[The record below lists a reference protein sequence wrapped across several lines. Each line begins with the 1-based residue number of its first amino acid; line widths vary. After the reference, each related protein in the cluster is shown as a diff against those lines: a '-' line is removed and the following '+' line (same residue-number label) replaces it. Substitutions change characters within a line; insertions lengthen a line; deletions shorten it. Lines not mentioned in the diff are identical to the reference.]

1 MVKTAGLTKDYMP
14 GGEVV
19 HALRDADFSCREGTI
34 SLFMGPSGSGK
45 STALKIIGGMLTPTK
60 GEIWVDDK
68 AVHTMNE
75 AQLCLYRYN
84 DIGIVFQDYLILDHL
99 SVWDNVLL
107 SVRVGRKKDR
117 GNEKDFYPR
126 AEELLKDLGLW
137 DMRKRK
143 ASSLSGGQRQRVAI
157 ARALLKK
164 PGVLLCDEPTANLDT
179 ETARSVIELFRDI
192 TRKNNTVTIIA
203 THDERLADACDTV
216 YDFRDGEVSVRG

>member
-1 MVKTAGLTKDYMP
+1 MVKITGLTKDYMP

-19 HALRDADFSCREGTI
+19 HALRNADFSCREGTI

-45 STALKIIGGMLTPTK
+45 STALKIIGGMLTATK
-60 GEIWVDDK
+60 GEIWVDNK

-107 SVRVGRKKDR
+107 SVRVGKRKER

-143 ASSLSGGQRQRVAI
+143 R
-157 ARALLKK
+157 LL
-164 PGVLLCDEPTANLDT
+164 LADEPTANLDT

-192 TRKNNTVTIIA
+192 TEKNNTVTIIA
-203 THDERLADACDTV
+203 THDERLADAADAV
-216 YDFRDGEVSVRG
+216 YDFCDGEVSRRG

>member
-1 MVKTAGLTKDYMP
+1 MVKVTGLTKDYMP

-19 HALRDADFSCREGTI
+19 HALKNADFACSEGTI

-45 STALKIIGGMLTPTK
+45 STALKIIGGMLTLTE
-60 GEIWVDDK
+60 GEIWVDDT
-68 AVHTMNE
+68 ALHTMKE
-75 AQLCLYRYN
+75 GQLCSYRYN

-107 SVRVGRKKDR
+107 SVRVGKRKDR
-117 GNEKDFYPR
+117 GNEKDYYPR

-157 ARALLKK
+157 ARALLKRPK
-164 PGVLLCDEPTANLDT
+164 VLLADEPTANLDT
-179 ETARSVIELFRDI
+179 KTALSVIALFRDI
-192 TRKNNTVTIIA
+192 TEKNNTVTIIA
-203 THDERLADACDTV
+203 THDERLAGEADTV